1 MCRGSD
7 TASLEANWRQLTSR
21 RQAKTVRYSP
31 ASRPGCFTFS
41 QQLLRKDSVHNR
53 VVMCCHVV
61 ASLVPSIFAA
71 RTCAIRSH
79 VLP

>member
-1 MCRGSD
+1 VSRKRHGLVGSEL
-7 TASLEANWRQLTSR
+7 ASVDVTETS
-21 RQAKTVRYSP
+21 KKVRYSP